1 MTKHVKAGKHTKGK
15 AASKE
20 SDVSLKV
27 LQAAL
32 EEYRQTALQNG
43 VKHQGMTCVGE
54 DTQLA
59 RAECLEEIIKAGIE
73 PQKIEKLRPRLER
86 RMQISLV
93 GRSHLM
99 ETYFPPL
106 QLKQRRLL
114 TDGFKDAFIGCY
126 HDTTTHEGELLS
138 IVYRSVQPGFK
149 FRIKLVRMPHL
160 ERSLNADNI
169 AALLHAAI
177 SSCTRASTTSS
188 RS

>member
-59 RAECLEEIIKAGIE
+59 RAECLEEINQIIKAGIE

-86 RMQISLV
+86 RMQISLL

-106 QLKQRRLL
+106 QLKQR
-114 TDGFKDAFIGCY
+114 
-126 HDTTTHEGELLS
+126 LS
-138 IVYRSVQPGFK
+138 LIH
-149 FRIKLVRMPHL
+149 I
-160 ERSLNADNI
+160 
-169 AALLHAAI
+169 
-177 SSCTRASTTSS
+177 
-188 RS
+188 